1 MHTHGETS
9 IGDGGT
15 HVVRPRVRT
24 RVDIASERRARD
36 RAVSSTGFL
45 IRLKRWRRG
54 SSAAASIIPSPRRHR
69 GRSTVLQQECQL
81 ENIPGGFHI
90 EPVFLPTHLPR
101 QGKVHSY
108 TRLHL
113 FSKIFI
119 VESMFGGVH
128 EILRFLLI

>member
-45 IRLKRWRRG
+45 IRLKGWRRG

-81 ENIPGGFHI
+81 ENIPRGFHI
-90 EPVFLPTHLPR
+90 EPVFLPT

-113 FSKIFI
+113 FSKIFTWRTRL
-119 VESMFGGVH
+119 GVYT
-128 EILRFLLI
+128 ITRYWDFCL